1 MEVWNPMLWEF
12 SRVMRECHRKIG
24 AMLGKDK
31 PPVGQAPIMG
41 LLRTQDGLTQ
51 EEVSERLQRNETSV
65 ALAVERLVQEGYLTF
80 EGEALHLTDAGQ
92 AEGARTA
99 RAMEETDFDVA
110 QLDELYAALEQRG
123 VHLAEEPAELP
134 VLDDAQIG
142 RLENELSSEGV
153 ALDDPVKTYLKE
165 IGRVPLVAGRTMM
178 PKVSSALAGL
188 KLELKDECPAVRR
201 DQGSE

>member
-24 AMLGKDK
+24 AMLGKNK

-92 AEGARTA
+92 AARTA
-99 RAMEETDFDVA
+99 RAMEETEKLALQDFTVEDIA
-110 QLDELYAALEQRG
+110 QLHSLLERMHRNLQG
-123 VHLAEEPAELP
+123 KAPSGEQKP
-134 VLDDAQIG
+134 
-142 RLENELSSEGV
+142 RLE
-153 ALDDPVKTYLKE
+153 Y
-165 IGRVPLVAGRTMM
+165 
-178 PKVSSALAGL
+178 
-188 KLELKDECPAVRR
+188 
-201 DQGSE
+201 

>member
-65 ALAVERLVQEGYLTF
+65 ALAGGTT
-80 EGEALHLTDAGQ
+80 GAGGIPHLRGRSPASDGCGTGGSGPHGPRHGGNGKAGSAGFYGRGHRPAPQPAGTDAPQFAGKGSFR
-92 AEGARTA
+92 GAKAPVGVLKRLLCARFCRTPFF
-99 RAMEETDFDVA
+99 M
-110 QLDELYAALEQRG
+110 L
-123 VHLAEEPAELP
+123 
-134 VLDDAQIG
+134 
-142 RLENELSSEGV
+142 
-153 ALDDPVKTYLKE
+153 
-165 IGRVPLVAGRTMM
+165 
-178 PKVSSALAGL
+178 
-188 KLELKDECPAVRR
+188 
-201 DQGSE
+201 

>member
-24 AMLGKDK
+24 AMLGKNK

-65 ALAVERLVQEGYLTF
+65 ALAVERLVQEEYLTF

-92 AEGARTA
+92 AEAARTA
-99 RAMEETDFDVA
+99 RAMEETEKLALQDFTVEDIA
-110 QLDELYAALEQRG
+110 QLHSLLERMHRNLQG
-123 VHLAEEPAELP
+123 KAPSGEQKP
-134 VLDDAQIG
+134 
-142 RLENELSSEGV
+142 RLE
-153 ALDDPVKTYLKE
+153 Y
-165 IGRVPLVAGRTMM
+165 
-178 PKVSSALAGL
+178 
-188 KLELKDECPAVRR
+188 
-201 DQGSE
+201 